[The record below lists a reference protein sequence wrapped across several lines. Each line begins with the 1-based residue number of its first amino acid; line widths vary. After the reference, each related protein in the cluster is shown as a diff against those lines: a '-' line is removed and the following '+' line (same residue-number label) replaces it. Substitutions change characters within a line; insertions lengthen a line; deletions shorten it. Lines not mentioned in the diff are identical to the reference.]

1 MSGAEIGTGS
11 EGERLPY
18 SPAKEAAKLDGKKG
32 WRSGFLWQNGRG
44 RAFRRHGGLLCL
56 WEFRLCGIVVP

>member
-18 SPAKEAAKLDGKKG
+18 SPAKEAGKLDGKKVG
-32 WRSGFLWQNGRG
+32 GAVSYGRMDVAEHFVGMAGFFASGSFDCAAL
-44 RAFRRHGGLLCL
+44 
-56 WEFRLCGIVVP
+56 